1 MNCNILEDCACFPA
15 ETKANCKCKQL
26 NITEWFTSLQHRLPV
41 VTPSVSFRRNKEGS
55 VQANIHT
62 MATSEMILTVQD
74 KLDTEIMV
82 DNAVCTVSNAV
93 LHGCYNCA
101 KGALAKVTCTS
112 SKSTQAEIRC
122 KENSFAIKCD
132 EKGTE
137 STLYFSFIKA
147 RVHIVCTVSCGNLQS
162 TFEVG
167 GILKFTHSAQAMV
180 NMWLDGRTNN
190 LSEVQWPD
198 IYHIVNVFMQ
208 WYKTTLITLIVLLIL
223 VGATYI
229 CISTCGLSL
238 VWYAFRIV
246 LRTLLQFFRI
256 CFRVPFLLSKQ
267 VIRKVHEKLL

>member
-1 MNCNILEDCACFPA
+1 MIPNVPKKWGAFSITLSSITLPPTPTLNSLFITDGINTALWDSRWTPALQCVNKTTANEMNCNILEDCACFPA

-41 VTPSVSFRRNKEGS
+41 VTPSVSFRRNKDGS
-55 VQANIHT
+55 VQASIHT

-93 LHGCYNCA
+93 LNGCYNCA

-147 RVHIVCTVSCGNLQS
+147 RVHIICTVSCGNLQS

-167 GILKFTHSAQAMV
+167 GILKFTPSAQAMV
-180 NMWLDGRTNN
+180 NMWLDGRTN
-190 LSEVQWPD
+190 
-198 IYHIVNVFMQ
+198 
-208 WYKTTLITLIVLLIL
+208 K
-223 VGATYI
+223 
-229 CISTCGLSL
+229 
-238 VWYAFRIV
+238 
-246 LRTLLQFFRI
+246 
-256 CFRVPFLLSKQ
+256 
-267 VIRKVHEKLL
+267 KLT